1 MTAPLS
7 ILIAEAV
14 LLALFVV
21 RGEGWGVRLLSV
33 VLFVITLAGAAPRYL
48 PLALIPGAVLLS
60 RIISIRRSELLP
72 APNTSS
78 PSRINQAQA
87 DQQTARLARQEA
99 LTAAHGELERHHA
112 CVVRLESLK

>member
-7 ILIAEAV
+7 ILIAEAA
-14 LLALFVV
+14 LLALFVA

-33 VLFVITLAGAAPRYL
+33 VLFVITLTGTAPRYL
-48 PLALIPGAVLLS
+48 PLALIPGALLLS
-60 RIISIRRSELLP
+60 RVISIRHSEQPP
-72 APNTSS
+72 APDT
-78 PSRINQAQA
+78 SRINQAQA

-112 CVVRLESLK
+112 CVMRLESLQ